1 MKKKL
6 ILDSIK
12 HKSIEK
18 IPTMYRADPPVN
30 ERLMDYFKL
39 KDIENNWEVL
49 LEEIGADNFS
59 DGETLGAFTSYLP
72 KYIGPAFNAVY
83 EINHFFI
90 WGIRPVEVKI
100 AGTTDIVF
108 HKEPPLGNAGSKSDL
123 SDYRFPKIEWFDFNN
138 YKIITD
144 AIFKGFEEQKEIK
157 ASNIRRSDK
166 YFLNTYCMNS
176 IFMTSI
182 FIRGINKMFMDL
194 AINKKYAEALIGKI
208 GEFMLEFC
216 TRNLQSIGDE
226 IDLYG
231 IWDDFATQDGLMISR
246 EVWQKFYKP
255 WHKKIIEV
263 VKNRGLLVA
272 YHICGNCSEVI
283 PDLIEMGVD
292 ILDPVQVSARDMEIS
307 SLKKQF
313 GKDICFHGGVDA
325 QKLLPFSSPEEIRK
339 EIRRISSIFNGDG
352 GIILG
357 PSHYIT
363 ADTPTENILA
373 IYN

>member
-1 MKKKL
+1 M
-6 ILDSIK
+6 
-12 HKSIEK
+12 
-18 IPTMYRADPPVN
+18 
-30 ERLMDYFKL
+30 
-39 KDIENNWEVL
+39 
-49 LEEIGADNFS
+49 
-59 DGETLGAFTSYLP
+59 
-72 KYIGPAFNAVY
+72 
-83 EINHFFI
+83 
-90 WGIRPVEVKI
+90 
-100 AGTTDIVF
+100 F
-108 HKEPPLGNAGSKSDL
+108 HKDPPLGNADMISDL

-138 YKIITD
+138 YKILTD
-144 AIFKGFEEQKEIK
+144 AIFKGLEEQKEIK
-157 ASNIRRSDK
+157 ASNIKRSDK

-194 AINKKYAEALIGKI
+194 AVNEKYAEVLIGKI

-246 EVWQKFYKP
+246 EIWQKFYKP

-263 VKNRGLLVA
+263 VKNHGLLVV

-339 EIRRISSIFNGDG
+339 EIRRIRSIFNGEG

-363 ADTPTENILA
+363 TDTPTENILA